1 MLSQQDIA
9 NVLSGYD
16 HLKIRVGAIASH
28 SALDIFDGAIEEGF
42 PTVAYAQRGR
52 ELTYGKYFASRRAST
67 GRVSRGIV
75 DRTLILDRFDEILDE
90 EFQHRMRERN
100 VILIP
105 NRSLTSYVD
114 LAAIESNLRVPL
126 FGSRSML
133 RIEDR
138 GEEGDY
144 YDLLAKGGLPTPERV
159 EPKDIDQL
167 CIVKLHHAQKPL
179 ERGFGITIGNALRRI
194 LLTSIPGA
202 AITHVKIDGV
212 QHEFST
218 LSGVKEDV
226 ADIIMNLK
234 NVRFKLMDN
243 NPDKVN
249 LSIKGKHI
257 FTANDIQKAS
267 DQFEILNP
275 EQYISEI
282 NSKGKIDMELRIG
295 IGKGYVPSEEND
307 LPNLT
312 VGTLSIDSIFNP
324 VTNASFSVQPVPGA
338 KEPIEILKMEVT
350 TDGSITAKD
359 ASSYSATYLR
369 EHLKFVEA
377 ISNPSVLEISDG
389 VSEETIM
396 LRKLLN
402 STIDEMELSVRS
414 FNCLQAAGIK
424 YIHELVNKEENQMLK
439 YKNFGRK
446 SLTEL
451 VEKLDSMGLHF
462 GMEIEKILA
471 EEG

>member
-1 MLSQQDIA
+1 MASKSLELNIDFKSTSK
-9 NVLSGYD
+9 SGD
-16 HLKIRVGAIASH
+16 TGT
-28 SALDIFDGAIEEGF
+28 F
-42 PTVAYAQRGR
+42 TVQ
-52 ELTYGKYFASRRAST
+52 
-67 GRVSRGIV
+67 
-75 DRTLILDRFDEILDE
+75 
-90 EFQHRMRERN
+90 
-100 VILIP
+100 
-105 NRSLTSYVD
+105 
-114 LAAIESNLRVPL
+114 
-126 FGSRSML
+126 
-133 RIEDR
+133 
-138 GEEGDY
+138 
-144 YDLLAKGGLPTPERV
+144 
-159 EPKDIDQL
+159 
-167 CIVKLHHAQKPL
+167 PL
-179 ERGFGITIGNALRRI
+179 ERGFGVTIGNALRRV

-218 LSGVKEDV
+218 LTGVKEDV

-234 NVRFKLMDN
+234 NVRFRLMDN

-249 LSIKGKHI
+249 LSLKGKHI

-275 EQYISEI
+275 DEYISEI
-282 NSKGKIDMELRIG
+282 NAKGKIELELRIG

-324 VTNASFSVQPVPGA
+324 VTNVSFNIQPVPGA
-338 KEPIEILKMEVT
+338 KDPIEILSMDIE

-359 ASSYSATYLR
+359 AASYSATYLR

-377 ISNPSVLEISDG
+377 IANPSVLEISDG

-424 YIHELVNKEENQMLK
+424 YIYELVNKEENQMLK

-462 GMEIEKILA
+462 GMEIDKIMA

>member
-1 MLSQQDIA
+1 MASKSLELNIDFKSTSK
-9 NVLSGYD
+9 SGNN
-16 HLKIRVGAIASH
+16 GT
-28 SALDIFDGAIEEGF
+28 F
-42 PTVAYAQRGR
+42 TVQ
-52 ELTYGKYFASRRAST
+52 
-67 GRVSRGIV
+67 
-75 DRTLILDRFDEILDE
+75 
-90 EFQHRMRERN
+90 
-100 VILIP
+100 
-105 NRSLTSYVD
+105 
-114 LAAIESNLRVPL
+114 
-126 FGSRSML
+126 
-133 RIEDR
+133 
-138 GEEGDY
+138 
-144 YDLLAKGGLPTPERV
+144 
-159 EPKDIDQL
+159 
-167 CIVKLHHAQKPL
+167 PL
-179 ERGFGITIGNALRRI
+179 ERGFGVTIGNALRRV

-218 LSGVKEDV
+218 LTGVKEDV

-234 NVRFKLMDN
+234 NVRFRLMDN

-249 LSIKGKHI
+249 LSLKGKHI

-275 EQYISEI
+275 DEYISEI
-282 NSKGKIDMELRIG
+282 NAKGKIELELRIG

-324 VTNASFSVQPVPGA
+324 VTNVSFNIQPVPGA
-338 KEPIEILKMEVT
+338 KDPIEILSMDIK

-359 ASSYSATYLR
+359 AASYSATYLR

-424 YIHELVNKEENQMLK
+424 YIYELVNKEENQMLK

-462 GMEIEKILA
+462 GMEIDKIMA

>member
-1 MLSQQDIA
+1 MASKSLELNIDFKSTSK
-9 NVLSGYD
+9 SGNT
-16 HLKIRVGAIASH
+16 GT
-28 SALDIFDGAIEEGF
+28 F
-42 PTVAYAQRGR
+42 TVQ
-52 ELTYGKYFASRRAST
+52 
-67 GRVSRGIV
+67 
-75 DRTLILDRFDEILDE
+75 
-90 EFQHRMRERN
+90 
-100 VILIP
+100 
-105 NRSLTSYVD
+105 
-114 LAAIESNLRVPL
+114 
-126 FGSRSML
+126 
-133 RIEDR
+133 
-138 GEEGDY
+138 
-144 YDLLAKGGLPTPERV
+144 
-159 EPKDIDQL
+159 
-167 CIVKLHHAQKPL
+167 PL
-179 ERGFGITIGNALRRI
+179 ERGFGVTIGNALRRV

-218 LSGVKEDV
+218 LTGVKEDV

-234 NVRFKLMDN
+234 NVRFRLMDN

-249 LSIKGKHI
+249 LSLKGKHI

-275 EQYISEI
+275 DEYISEI
-282 NSKGKIDMELRIG
+282 NAKGKIELELRIG

-312 VGTLSIDSIFNP
+312 VGTLSIDSIFYP
-324 VTNASFSVQPVPGA
+324 VTNVSFNIQPVSGA
-338 KEPIEILKMEVT
+338 KDPIEILSMDIE

-359 ASSYSATYLR
+359 AASYSATYLR

-377 ISNPSVLEISDG
+377 IANPSVLEISDG

-424 YIHELVNKEENQMLK
+424 YIYELVNKEENQMLK

-462 GMEIEKILA
+462 GMEIDKIMA